1 MQLTRLR
8 EAIRRKNL
16 LPFRILPKGGGVMS
30 ESKRFEELF
39 CSVHVWT
46 FFQKGGGGLP
56 DSKNFEELFS
66 LCLEI
71 FQEREGGLPCPKN
84 VEELFCLSLEIFQE
98 ERGGLPDSKDDEVLF
113 LLWVRHFPRKI
124 EEDDQ
129 NTNTLRNFSSYKI
142 KF

>member
-1 MQLTRLR
+1 MCVR
-8 EAIRRKNL
+8 EAIRKKKNL
-16 LPFRILPKGGGVMS
+16 LLFEIFLKGGGSCLNPNVSRNFFVLFMFGHFS
-30 ESKRFEELF
+30 ERGGGLPNTKLFEELF
-39 CSVHVWT
+39 C
-46 FFQKGGGGLP
+46 
-56 DSKNFEELFS
+56 

-71 FQEREGGLPCPKN
+71 FQEREGGLRCFKN